1 MTVGLKGRVMKQI
14 WSGSLGIGG
23 RINIPELPYY
33 NAIGVRS
40 NTYGIM
46 LFGLRYTPGNNQIH
60 FSAAGDNGTSH
71 FMIMGSFTNVSGTS
85 LLYIGGCYHNLT
97 DGAVTALTEIN
108 TIYGIL

>member
-14 WSGSLGIGG
+14 WSGSLGLGG
-23 RINIPELPYY
+23 RINVPELPYY

-46 LFGLRYTPGNNQIH
+46 LFSLRYTPGNNQIH
-60 FSAAGDNGTSH
+60 FSAAGDSGSSH

-85 LLYIGGCYHNLT
+85 LIYRGGCYHNFT
-97 DGAVTALTEIN
+97 DGTVVALSEIN